1 MSLILDA
8 LNRSRQ
14 DSDAVP
20 GLATQHY
27 VDAENGGGSS
37 KSRQI
42 LPWLA
47 LGAAL
52 VVIIALLF
60 ERDPQLVPVEVS
72 LPVPAAPSGAR
83 AAVVAASATQAQ
95 HAASVAVDPKPAL
108 AKSTPETAVA
118 EPPAQVQAASS
129 AVITTADAVVA
140 TVPEKTA
147 VQRLYEQREQQ
158 ATARP
163 EQTRAAASKSAL
175 ADNTAALA
183 ESADIAPAEKAPAQ
197 RKQEPIDIEKAV
209 LQAREDLKD
218 ERLDEHPAP
227 FIAELSQ
234 QAKNDIPTIY
244 YQRHD
249 YSGDSARSS
258 VMLNSKSVKVGGNV
272 APGVKLDEILPD
284 SVVLDYRGTQF
295 RLRALNSWINL

>member
-27 VDAENGGGSS
+27 VDVENGGGSS

-60 ERDPQLVPVEVS
+60 ERDPQPVPVEAS
-72 LPVPAAPSGAR
+72 LPAPAAPSGAR
-83 AAVVAASATQAQ
+83 AAVVAAS
-95 HAASVAVDPKPAL
+95 VAVDPKSAL
-108 AKSTPETAVA
+108 EKSTPETAVA
-118 EPPAQVQAASS
+118 GPPAQVQAASS

-183 ESADIAPAEKAPAQ
+183 ESADTAPAEKAPAQ

-258 VMLNSKSVKVGGNV
+258 VMLNSKSVKVGANV
-272 APGVKLDEILPD
+272 APGVKVDEILPD

>member
-27 VDAENGGGSS
+27 VEVENDGGS

-52 VVIIALLF
+52 LVIIALLF
-60 ERDPQLVPVEVS
+60 ERDPQPVPVEAS
-72 LPVPAAPSGAR
+72 LPAPAATSGAG
-83 AAVVAASATQAQ
+83 AAVVAASTTQASS
-95 HAASVAVDPKPAL
+95 AASLAVDPKPAPE
-108 AKSTPETAVA
+108 KPIPETAA
-118 EPPAQVQAASS
+118 EPPAQVQAALS
-129 AVITTADAVVA
+129 AVTTTADDAVA

-158 ATARP
+158 ANAIPEEARS
-163 EQTRAAASKSAL
+163 AASKSAL

-183 ESADIAPAEKAPAQ
+183 ESANNAPAEKVPVQ
-197 RKQEPIDIEKAV
+197 RKQEPIDIEKVV

>member
-8 LNRSRQ
+8 LNRSRL

-27 VDAENGGGSS
+27 VEVENDGGS

-42 LPWLA
+42 LLWLA

-60 ERDPQLVPVEVS
+60 ERDPQPVPVEAS
-72 LPVPAAPSGAR
+72 LPAPAATAGAG
-83 AAVVAASATQAQ
+83 AAVVAASATQASS
-95 HAASVAVDPKPAL
+95 AASLAVDPKPAPE
-108 AKSTPETAVA
+108 KPIPETAA
-118 EPPAQVQAASS
+118 EPPAQVQAALS
-129 AVITTADAVVA
+129 AVTTTADDAVA

-158 ATARP
+158 ANAIPEEARS
-163 EQTRAAASKSAL
+163 AAGKSAL

-183 ESADIAPAEKAPAQ
+183 ESANNAPAEKVLAQ
-197 RKQEPIDIEKAV
+197 RKQEPIDIEKVV
-209 LQAREDLKD
+209 LQAREELKD

>member
-27 VDAENGGGSS
+27 VEVENDGGS
-37 KSRQI
+37 KTRQI
-42 LPWLA
+42 LLWLA

-60 ERDPQLVPVEVS
+60 ERDPQPVPVEAS
-72 LPVPAAPSGAR
+72 LPAPAATAGAG
-83 AAVVAASATQAQ
+83 AAVVAASTTQASS
-95 HAASVAVDPKPAL
+95 AASLAVDPKPAL
-108 AKSTPETAVA
+108 EKPIPQTAA
-118 EPPAQVQAASS
+118 EPPAQVQAALS
-129 AVITTADAVVA
+129 AVTTTADDAVA

-158 ATARP
+158 ANAIPEEARS
-163 EQTRAAASKSAL
+163 AASKSAL

-183 ESADIAPAEKAPAQ
+183 ESANNAPAEKVPVQ
-197 RKQEPIDIEKAV
+197 RKQEPIDIEKVV